1 MLRLLVLLLLLANG
15 AYLAWSQDLLS
26 SWGLGAP
33 PQSEPQRL
41 TQQIEPERIRV
52 LKTDSTKMPAAQTA
66 LPVLPAATAPATTV
80 AAPTTNTPAAAIPVI
95 ANAAAVSATSCLQAG
110 VFTDKQSTV
119 LRQVLAKNLAKDTWR
134 LDATA
139 LPPRWI
145 VYMGKYPNN
154 SARDLKKSQLIK
166 INVPFEVLTETALEP
181 GLSLG
186 SHPNQ
191 EAANQA
197 LNLLFKKG
205 VRTARVLQEQPGQT
219 GFQLIVP
226 AADAATRT
234 KLDALKIQ
242 LAGKPLQPCKS

>member
-15 AYLAWSQDLLS
+15 AYFAWSHDLLS
-26 SWGLGAP
+26 SWGLGVP

-52 LKTDSTKMPAAQTA
+52 LKTDSAQMPAAQTA
-66 LPVLPAATAPATTV
+66 LPVLPAATTQATT
-80 AAPTTNTPAAAIPVI
+80 ATAPTTPAATTPAI

-119 LRQVLAKNLAKDTWR
+119 LRQVLAKNLAKNTWR

-226 AADAATRT
+226 AADAATRA